1 MASNNNTTKS
11 QIKSKARV
19 ADHGEVFTN
28 EREVNAMLDLVRD
41 ESFNI
46 ESTFLEPAC
55 GDGNFLIAIL
65 DRKLKKVEELFSKY
79 RPDYEKYS
87 IVALSSIYGVELL
100 QDNTDSC
107 IERLYKHFEEIYKQH
122 MKNDSSEKALEAAHY
137 ILRKNILCGDALTLL
152 KNDGTPIV
160 FAEWKW
166 IKDTLVK
173 RRDFELSKIF
183 EAESYSNKYV
193 DNNPDQ
199 LNLFFAVGEDA
210 VKDVYDSVN
219 KPIREFPPT
228 DYREITKYE

>member
-1 MASNNNTTKS
+1 MAKS
-11 QIKSKARV
+11 QIKSKERV

-28 EREVNAMLDLVRD
+28 EREVNAMLDLVKD

-65 DRKLKKVEELFSKY
+65 DRKLKKVEELYSKY
-79 RPDYEKYS
+79 HPDYEKYS

-100 QDNTDSC
+100 QDNTDAC
-107 IERLYKHFEEIYKQH
+107 IERLYNHFEEIYKNH
-122 MKNDSSEKALEAAHY
+122 MKSDASDKALASAHF
-137 ILRKNILCGDALTLL
+137 ILKKNILCGDALTLL

-166 IKDTLVK
+166 VKDTLVK
-173 RRDFELSKIF
+173 RRDYELSRILD
-183 EAESYSNKYV
+183 AESYNNEIADV
-193 DNNPDQ
+193 DDPDQ
-199 LNLFFAVGEDA
+199 LSLFFASGEDA

-219 KPIREFPPT
+219 KPIREFPPV

>member
-1 MASNNNTTKS
+1 MAKS
-11 QIKSKARV
+11 QIKSKERV

-28 EREVNAMLDLVRD
+28 EREVNAMLDLVKN

-65 DRKLKKVEELFSKY
+65 DRKLQKVEELYSKY

-87 IVALSSIYGVELL
+87 IVALSSVYGVELL
-100 QDNTDSC
+100 QDNTDAC
-107 IERLYKHFEEIYKQH
+107 IERLFNHFKDIYKKH
-122 MKNDSSEKALEAAHY
+122 MKNDASEKALEAAHF
-137 ILRKNILCGDALTLL
+137 ILTKNILCGDALTLL

-166 IKDTLVK
+166 VKDTLVK
-173 RRDFELSKIF
+173 RRDFELSRIL
-183 EAESYSNKYV
+183 EAESYNTELA
-193 DNNPDQ
+193 DNGDPDQ
-199 LNLFFAVGEDA
+199 LSLFFASGEDA

-219 KPIREFPPT
+219 KPIREFPPV